1 MGNIPKEMTKLSLAT
16 ALSPSPSLLVI
27 VKIKA

>member
-1 MGNIPKEMTKLSLAT
+1 MGNIPKEITRLSLAI
-16 ALSPSPSLLVI
+16 ALNPSPSLLVM